1 MNGQQFEQSINQPN
15 GLMIWD
21 EKDLP
26 IPYDEFVTTLMKRQ
40 TPDLMRL
47 HCALGVCGE
56 AGELADAI
64 KKEIIYEKPL
74 DIGNIE
80 EECGDLL
87 FYLQATMI
95 QYNLTW
101 DEIISRNYHK
111 LSKRYEG
118 LVYSNE
124 AAQNRADKAQGELL

>member
-1 MNGQQFEQSINQPN
+1 MNSKDFTQEINQPN
-15 GLMIWD
+15 GLIIWNEQD
-21 EKDLP
+21 FP
-26 IPYDEFVTTLMKRQ
+26 IPYDEFVLALLKKQ

-74 DIGNIE
+74 DIQNVN

-87 FYLQATMI
+87 FYLQATML

-101 DEIISRNYHK
+101 DEVITHNYTK
-111 LSKRYEG
+111 LSKRYAG
-118 LVYSNE
+118 LVYTDK
-124 AAQNRADKAQGELL
+124 AAQDRADKVPANG